1 MAGYVLKPD
10 LHSFY
15 SANEFEKVL
24 VNHDYK
30 LVVGVTSTYVARIA
44 YYMGYLWDI
53 LMSDGHIAYL
63 RKDDMKVYD
72 FTENIV
78 YRGII
83 PNAHSYLGLSVD
95 QMFFVDCA
103 ITPYL
108 GEVARHVL
116 YKSCVPEDFQ
126 IMEVSTRE

>member
-10 LHSFY
+10 LRSFY

-30 LVVGVTSTYVARIA
+30 LVVGVTSTSVARIA

-63 RKDDMKVYD
+63 REKGMKVYD
-72 FTENIV
+72 FTENVV
-78 YRGII
+78 YKGII
-83 PNAHSYLGLSVD
+83 PKAHSYLGLSVD
-95 QMFFVDCA
+95 QLFFVDCTP
-103 ITPYL
+103 TPYL
-108 GEVARHVL
+108 EEVAKRVL

-126 IMEVSTRE
+126 IVEVSTHE